1 MLSKINLAF
10 NIVLLLAVAFLFFR
24 TEASLLEG
32 SSPSPSDE
40 TPSDSTEF
48 ASSTKTK
55 GFSDFNNPRIAY
67 VDAERLNEEYQF
79 IAEKYEELEK
89 EQMRIESQIER
100 KLRAAE
106 ERYLELEAQAP
117 SMTPTMLQDAQME
130 LQNLQQDIT
139 RFQEQAA
146 TDFRKKEASAQE
158 QFFGNISS
166 FLEKLNQEGRYD
178 YVLTY
183 QIGGQILLAND
194 SLNITDEVVRGLN
207 EEYRA
212 SKQSKAQ

>member
-24 TEASLLEG
+24 TETSLLKG
-32 SSPSPSDE
+32 SSASPSDE
-40 TPSDSTEF
+40 IPSDSTEF
-48 ASSTKTK
+48 ASSTKTQ
-55 GFSDFNNPRIAY
+55 GFSDFSNPRIAY
-67 VDAERLNEEYQF
+67 VDAERLNEEYKF
-79 IAEKYEELEK
+79 ISEKYEELEK

-166 FLEKLNQEGRYD
+166 FLEKLNKEGRYD

-207 EEYRA
+207 EEYSA

>member
-1 MLSKINLAF
+1 
-10 NIVLLLAVAFLFFR
+10 
-24 TEASLLEG
+24 
-32 SSPSPSDE
+32 
-40 TPSDSTEF
+40 
-48 ASSTKTK
+48 
-55 GFSDFNNPRIAY
+55 
-67 VDAERLNEEYQF
+67 
-79 IAEKYEELEK
+79 
-89 EQMRIESQIER
+89 MRIESQIER